1 MLGPQALTPFAPS
14 PRTRRLI
21 AATALSALIV
31 LAMAVVYL
39 LVARRDAETAALE
52 RVGLYSR
59 ALESQTAG
67 FFEEAAILM
76 DAVSD
81 ILEVNRETLD
91 PVSAGRLL
99 KDSVT
104 GKMTLRSLSLLDR
117 EGRVLASTDANTVDI
132 RVNLAL
138 LGGIPVDGRPR
149 IGPLL
154 PGRDLSDTVAP
165 TVSKGT
171 FALPL
176 VKRVNLSGPDA
187 LLLVAL
193 LNPDRIATQHAV
205 LIGDAAD
212 HSALF
217 SFDGQLLGAGLDIPI
232 EPGTRPDGLIPF
244 RRFLPAQEHGTYI
257 DAGLGGSKSFS
268 AFRTLRRWPL
278 VVVVEQPYT
287 QIWTTLR
294 PVFGWAAACTLIA
307 WMAIGLAAFLIR
319 RQMRQQEA
327 TERKVVEAN
336 AELARTE
343 ERWKLALEGSDQGV
357 WDIDLRAQNAKVS
370 VRLMKMLGYQEGEFE
385 WTAEKW
391 RSLVHPDDI
400 LGVIEAAE
408 AHIAGRSPSF
418 EKEMRLLTGN
428 GSWKWVLASGQLAP
442 QIPGSS
448 RPARMIGT
456 NTDISDRKRT
466 EEALRS
472 SQARQQAILRS
483 ALDGIVTIDLDG
495 NVLDLNPA
503 AEKMFGHPRA
513 SIVGK
518 PMHDMLVPPKYR
530 QAHVEGMARY
540 RATGDGPVLNQRV
553 EIEAMRAD
561 GSIFPVE
568 LAIVPIRTDSGEIF
582 TATIRDISD
591 RMRAEYAL
599 RSSEARFRATFEQAA
614 VGVLHQAA
622 DRRFLRVNQTLC
634 RMLGYSREEF
644 LALDADRLVHPE
656 EATEGLASMKQLFA
670 GEIDNF
676 AQDKRYRRK
685 DGIYQ
690 WVRLTASLARNE
702 NGQALYMICVVE
714 DITAQKK
721 AREELAAARQ
731 IELEIGNRIQ
741 QSLLVAPPSAQI
753 DGLWMS
759 AFNQASTGID
769 GDFLEVIKF
778 GDHALDVIVGDV
790 MGKGVPAA
798 LLGAATKLQFSRSM
812 AELLSQQKP
821 GAEPPH
827 PCDIVAS
834 VNHAMTPHLQALEAF
849 VTLVYLRID
858 TRTDTVTWVGCGHE
872 EPLLIGRGG
881 EIQTFK
887 NQLPPIGVFST
898 DDVAQDSRTL
908 LAGDAVF
915 LCSDGAADALLPDGT
930 RLGRDRL
937 NESVR
942 SRMIKM
948 GKPAMALHSLRNSL
962 LQDVD
967 IADDLTTVLLVRH
980 DENRPIY
987 RLEVPV
993 NLSALGLIRDFVTE
1007 HTKKAAVPDDTAG
1020 PFVVA
1025 AVEVM
1030 TNIIRHATGRL
1041 SDAPV
1046 ELFIRHKAGGLILE
1060 TSYLGDP
1067 YAPPVDAPDT
1077 DLSTFP
1083 EGGFGLFII
1092 RNACDKVE
1100 YRSSD
1105 GVNTVR
1111 MTLLNHAL
1119 AQDTGASIRSSR

>member
-1 MLGPQALTPFAPS
+1 MNAAQAAASGAHPARLRRLVALT
-14 PRTRRLI
+14 
-21 AATALSALIV
+21 V
-31 LAMAVVYL
+31 LAGLAVLALAVVYL
-39 LVARRDAETAALE
+39 LSARRDVEATAIE

-59 ALESQTAG
+59 ALENQTAG
-67 FFEEAAILM
+67 FFEEASAVL
-76 DAVSD
+76 DALSD
-81 ILEVNRETLD
+81 VLEKNRDTTD
-91 PVSAGRLL
+91 PVHASRLL
-99 KDSVT
+99 NDTLT
-104 GKMTLRSLSLLDR
+104 GKPSLRSLSLLDTQ
-117 EGRVLASTDANTVDI
+117 GRVLSSTSVHNVD
-132 RVNLAL
+132 VSVDLAL
-138 LGGIPVDGRPR
+138 LGGVPTDDRAR
-149 IGPLL
+149 LGPLL
-154 PGRDLSDTVAP
+154 PGRDLSDAVALAP
-165 TVSKGT
+165 AKGSSM
-171 FALPL
+171 LPL
-176 VKRVNLSGPDA
+176 SKRVTGPGQES
-187 LLLVAL
+187 LLLVAT
-193 LNPDRIATQHAV
+193 LNPDRIATQHVV
-205 LIGDAAD
+205 LIGNAAD
-212 HSALF
+212 QSALF
-217 SFDGQLLGAGLDIPI
+217 SFDGQLLVAGRDIPI
-232 EPGTRPDGLIPF
+232 EPGSRPPGLIPF
-244 RRFLPAQEHGTYI
+244 SRYLPDREHATYI
-257 DAGLGGSKSFS
+257 DVGLASPRSVN

-278 VVVVEQPYT
+278 VVMVEHPYAL
-287 QIWTTLR
+287 IWSALL
-294 PVFGWAAACTLIA
+294 PVFWWVTAGTVIA
-307 WMAIGLAAFLIR
+307 WIVIVVSALLIS
-319 RQMRQQEA
+319 RQMRRREA
-327 TERKVVEAN
+327 AEAHVAHAN

-343 ERWKLALEGSDQGV
+343 ERWKLALEGADQGV
-357 WDIDLRAQNAKVS
+357 WDIDLQRQTAKVS
-370 VRLMKMLGYQEGEFE
+370 ARLMKMLGYEEGEFE

-400 LGVIEAAE
+400 QGAIDAAE
-408 AHIAGRSPSF
+408 AHIAGRTGSF

-428 GSWKWVLASGQLAP
+428 GTWKWVLASGQLAP
-442 QIPGSS
+442 HVSGSS
-448 RPARMIGT
+448 RSARMIGT

-472 SQARQQAILRS
+472 SEARQQAILRS

-495 NVLDLNPA
+495 NVLDINPA

-513 SIVGK
+513 AIVGK
-518 PMHDMLVPPKYR
+518 PMHNMLVPLKYR

-540 RATGDGPVLNQRV
+540 RATGHGPVLNQRV
-553 EIEAMRAD
+553 EIEAIRSD
-561 GSIFPVE
+561 GSTFPVE
-568 LAIVPIRTDSGEIF
+568 LAIVPIQTDSGEIF

-614 VGVLHQAA
+614 VGVLHQAS

-644 LALDADRLVHPE
+644 LALDADRLVHPD
-656 EATEGLASMKQLFA
+656 EAIEGLASMKQLFA
-670 GEIDNF
+670 GEIENF

-702 NGQALYMICVVE
+702 RGEALYMICVVE

-731 IELEIGNRIQ
+731 IELEIGTRIQ
-741 QSLLVAPPSAQI
+741 QSLLVSPPSAQI
-753 DGLWMS
+753 NGLWMS

-790 MGKGVPAA
+790 MGKGIPAA

-821 GAEPPH
+821 GAEPPR

-834 VNHAMTPHLQALEAF
+834 VNQAMTPHLQALEAF
-849 VTLVYLRID
+849 VTMVYLRID
-858 TRTDTVTWVGCGHE
+858 TRNDTVTWVGCGHE
-872 EPLLIGRGG
+872 EPLLIGLSG
-881 EIQTFK
+881 EIQTFE

-898 DDVAQDSRTL
+898 DDVVQDSCAL
-908 LAGDAVF
+908 LPGDAVF

-937 NESVR
+937 NEGAR
-942 SRMIKM
+942 SSMIKL

-962 LQDVD
+962 LHNVE

-993 NLSALGLIRDFVTE
+993 TLGALGLIRDFVTE
-1007 HTKKAAVPDDTAG
+1007 HTKRAGVPDDASG

-1041 SDAPV
+1041 ADAPV
-1046 ELFIRHKAGGLILE
+1046 ELFVRHKAGALVLE

-1092 RNACDKVE
+1092 RNACNKVE
-1100 YRSSD
+1100 YRFRD
-1105 GVNTVR
+1105 GINTVR

-1119 AQDTGASIRSSR
+1119 AQDSGASIRSRR